1 MWVGVNVCVFML
13 WMCVLCVNVRTCLCV
28 RMCVCVCLC
37 ACVRVIREERY
48 ILSKKWKG
56 TKFWMFWSQ
65 RNPQCKKIGLLHSLQ
80 IICFFVLFKNVFILK
95 LLFTYLWS
103 VKLTIYSIFLAWQ
116 WHLINIKNVLIDLLI
131 DQDGIICYHSKNIA
145 LFGLIMCLILFHNFV
160 IES

>member
-1 MWVGVNVCVFML
+1 MCVCLCCECVCCV
-13 WMCVLCVNVRTCLCV
+13 WMCLHVYVYE
-28 RMCVCVCLC
+28 CVCVCLC
-37 ACVRVIREERY
+37 ACVRVIREERD

-56 TKFWMFWSQ
+56 TKFCMFWSQ
-65 RNPQCKKIGLLHSLQ
+65 RNPQCKKIGLLHSLK

-103 VKLTIYSIFLAWQ
+103 VKLTIYSTFLAWQ

-145 LFGLIMCLILFHNFV
+145 LFWLIMCLILFHNFV